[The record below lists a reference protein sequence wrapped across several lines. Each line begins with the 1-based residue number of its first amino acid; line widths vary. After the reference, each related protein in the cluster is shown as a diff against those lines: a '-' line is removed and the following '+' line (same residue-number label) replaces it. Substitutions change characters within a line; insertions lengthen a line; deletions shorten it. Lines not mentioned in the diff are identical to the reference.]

1 MQQIRVYARPMRQS
15 PTHEA
20 IHDKTTA
27 KHRRIDDSAGFK
39 FRLQW
44 PTVARLKSI
53 GASKAAL
60 AASVLTCL
68 ALGAM
73 ANGPAPTSTES
84 DQMVAASAVD
94 RALAQRASRSEDRQA
109 AGSST
114 QDSSV
119 SEALKSPEQR
129 AREEAAR
136 KAAEAKKAAEAA
148 AAAKRKAAE
157 QPTPVAGLDQT
168 QMNNAKAI
176 VDTGKALGLPKQAYV
191 AAVMCAL
198 QESKL
203 YNLASYALPESWS
216 YSNQGGGSD
225 HDSVGLFQQRP
236 SAGWGSIRDIM
247 QPSYAATQF
256 YNRLVNVDG
265 WQSMAMTYA
274 IQAVQ
279 VSAFPDAY
287 AQHEGRAQAIVDAL
301 TAS

>member
-1 MQQIRVYARPMRQS
+1 
-15 PTHEA
+15 
-20 IHDKTTA
+20 
-27 KHRRIDDSAGFK
+27 
-39 FRLQW
+39 
-44 PTVARLKSI
+44 
-53 GASKAAL
+53 
-60 AASVLTCL
+60 
-68 ALGAM
+68 
-73 ANGPAPTSTES
+73 
-84 DQMVAASAVD
+84 MVATGAVD
-94 RALAQRASRSEDRQA
+94 RAIDQRASRSMDREA

-114 QDSSV
+114 QDSAV
-119 SEALKSPEQR
+119 ADVLKTPEQK

-136 KAAEAKKAAEAA
+136 KAAAAKKAADEA
-148 AAAKRKAAE
+148 KKKAAE

-176 VDTGKALGLPKQAYV
+176 VDTGKAMGLPKQAYL

-198 QESKL
+198 QESRL

-247 QPSYAATQF
+247 TPSYAASSF
-256 YNRLVNVDG
+256 YQRLVNVSG
-265 WQSMAMTYA
+265 WQGMALTYA

-287 AQHEGRAQAIVDAL
+287 AQHQDQAQTIVDAL
-301 TAS
+301 AP

>member
-1 MQQIRVYARPMRQS
+1 MPQS

-20 IHDKTTA
+20 IHDKPTA
-27 KHRRIDDSAGFK
+27 RHRRIDDSAGFK
-39 FRLQW
+39 LRLQW
-44 PTVARLKSI
+44 PTAARLKSI
-53 GASKAAL
+53 GASKVAL

-73 ANGPAPTSTES
+73 AHGPSSSSTES
-84 DQMVAASAVD
+84 DQMVATGAVD
-94 RALAQRASRSEDRQA
+94 RALDQRSSRSMDREA

-114 QDSSV
+114 QDSAV
-119 SEALKSPEQR
+119 ADVLKTPEQK

-136 KAAEAKKAAEAA
+136 KAAAAKKAADEA
-148 AAAKRKAAE
+148 KKKAAE

-176 VDTGKALGLPKQAYV
+176 VDTGKAMGLPKQAYL

-198 QESKL
+198 QESRL

-247 QPSYAATQF
+247 TPSYAASSF
-256 YNRLVNVDG
+256 YQRLVNVSG
-265 WQSMAMTYA
+265 WQGMALTYA

-287 AQHEGRAQAIVDAL
+287 AQHQDQAQTIVDAL
-301 TAS
+301 AP

>member
-1 MQQIRVYARPMRQS
+1 MPQS

-20 IHDKTTA
+20 IHDKTTGR
-27 KHRRIDDSAGFK
+27 HRRIDDSTGFK
-39 FRLQW
+39 LRLQL
-44 PTVARLKSI
+44 PTIARLKSV
-53 GASKAAL
+53 GTSKAAL
-60 AASVLTCL
+60 TVSVLTCL

-73 ANGPAPTSTES
+73 AHGPGSTSTES
-84 DQMVAASAVD
+84 DQMVATGAVD
-94 RALAQRASRSEDRQA
+94 RALDQRASRSMDRQA
-109 AGSST
+109 GGSST
-114 QDSSV
+114 QDSAV
-119 SEALKSPEQR
+119 ADVLKSPEQK

-136 KAAEAKKAAEAA
+136 KAAEAKKAADEAR
-148 AAAKRKAAE
+148 KKAAE

-176 VDTGKALGLPKQAYV
+176 VDTGKALGLPKQAYI

-198 QESKL
+198 QESRL

-256 YNRLVNVDG
+256 FKRLMNVDG
-265 WQSMAMTYA
+265 WQSMALTYA

-301 TAS
+301 TSS

>member
-1 MQQIRVYARPMRQS
+1 MPHS

-27 KHRRIDDSAGFK
+27 RHRRIDDSTGSP
-39 FRLQW
+39 FRLAW
-44 PTVARLKSI
+44 TTITHLKDHLKSS
-53 GASKAAL
+53 GATKVAL
-60 AASVLTCL
+60 AASVLSCL

-73 ANGPAPTSTES
+73 ANAPSSTSTDS
-84 DQMVAASAVD
+84 NRLVASNVVD
-94 RALAQRASRSEDRQA
+94 RAFAQRASRAADREA
-109 AGSST
+109 PASST
-114 QDSSV
+114 QDNPV
-119 SEALKSPEQR
+119 ADALKSPAQK
-129 AREEAAR
+129 AQEAAA
-136 KAAEAKKAAEAA
+136 KQAAEAKKAAEAA
-148 AAAKRKAAE
+148 AAAATKAAAK
-157 QPTPVAGLDQT
+157 QPAPVAGLDQT

-176 VDTGKALGLPKQAYV
+176 VDAGKALGLPKQAYV
-191 AAVMCAL
+191 AAVMCSL

-236 SAGWGSIRDIM
+236 SSGWGTIRQIM

-256 YNRLVNVDG
+256 YKGLMNVAG
-265 WQSMAMTYA
+265 WQSMALTYA

-287 AQHEGRAQAIVDAL
+287 AQHQDRAQAIVDAL
-301 TAS
+301 AP

>member
-1 MQQIRVYARPMRQS
+1 
-15 PTHEA
+15 
-20 IHDKTTA
+20 
-27 KHRRIDDSAGFK
+27 
-39 FRLQW
+39 
-44 PTVARLKSI
+44 RLKSI
-53 GASKAAL
+53 GASKVAL

-73 ANGPAPTSTES
+73 AHGPSSTSTES

-94 RALAQRASRSEDRQA
+94 RALGERSSRSMDREA
-109 AGSST
+109 TGSST
-114 QDSSV
+114 PDSPIA
-119 SEALKSPEQR
+119 EALKSPAQK

-136 KAAEAKKAAEAA
+136 KAAAAKKAADEAA
-148 AAAKRKAAE
+148 AAKKKAAE
-157 QPTPVAGLDQT
+157 QPAPVAGLDQT

-176 VDTGKALGLPKQAYV
+176 VDTGKALGLPKQAYI

-247 QPSYAATQF
+247 QPSFAATSF
-256 YNRLVNVDG
+256 YQRLVNVPG

-279 VSAFPDAY
+279 GSGFPDAY
-287 AQHEGRAQAIVDAL
+287 AQHEGRAQTIVDAL
-301 TAS
+301 AP

>member
-1 MQQIRVYARPMRQS
+1 MRQS

-27 KHRRIDDSAGFK
+27 RHRRIDDSAGFRI
-39 FRLQW
+39 RLQW
-44 PTVARLKSI
+44 PSATRLKSI
-53 GASKAAL
+53 GASKVAL

-73 ANGPAPTSTES
+73 AHGPSSTSTDS
-84 DQMVAASAVD
+84 DQMVASSAVD
-94 RALAQRASRSEDRQA
+94 RALGQRSSRSMDRAA

-114 QDSSV
+114 PDSSV
-119 SEALKSPEQR
+119 AEVLKSPEQK
-129 AREEAAR
+129 AREAAAR
-136 KAAEAKKAAEAA
+136 KAAEDKKAAEAA
-148 AAAKRKAAE
+148 KKKAAE

-176 VDTGKALGLPKQAYV
+176 VDTGKAMGLPKQAYV

-236 SAGWGSIRDIM
+236 SSGWGSIRDIM
-247 QPSYAATQF
+247 QPSYAATSF
-256 YNRLVNVDG
+256 YTRLMNVPG

-301 TAS
+301 AS